1 MEEKKQLTEKSNPVN
16 TKEYTPREIV
26 SELDKYI
33 VGQKNAKRS
42 VAVALRNRIR
52 RLKLDP
58 ELREDIAPKNILMIG
73 PTGVG
78 KTEIARRLAKLA
90 GSPFIKVEATKYTEV
105 GYVGRDVE
113 SMVRDLMAAGF
124 QMVKQEMQESVTQ
137 EAEKRAEEALLDLLF
152 PVNTK
157 KPKEKNIKGG
167 PVIKPMGTFTINPE
181 NSNSSIIAT
190 TLQMGI
196 PIFNNKGKNKEQDE
210 EEDVSPND
218 EKALHDIG
226 VDDTGDNGVNHS
238 EEAKE
243 ADSKFKATRE
253 KLRVMLKEGKLE
265 ERTVELLVGQNPQF
279 PSIEMMGGNMED
291 LESTLSGF
299 AGFFGGGKKKKV
311 VTVARAREILKAEE
325 AEKLVDRDRVSD
337 EARQR
342 VEETGIIFIDE
353 IDKIA
358 VKGDRG
364 GGPDVSREGVQRDIL
379 PIVEGA
385 TVNTKWG
392 PVNTDHILFIAAGA
406 FNVSKPSDLIPELQG
421 RFPLRVELD
430 SLGKD
435 DFLRI
440 LTEPKN
446 ALIKQYTELLGT
458 ENVKLNFTP
467 DAVAHLAALA
477 AEVNSKLENIGARRL
492 HTIMENLLEE
502 LSFEASD
509 IAPANIE
516 ITVDYVNE
524 KLADIVKDQ
533 DLGRYI
539 L

>member
-1 MEEKKQLTEKSNPVN
+1 MNNRQIQEEALNRL
-16 TKEYTPREIV
+16 TPREIV
-26 SELDKYI
+26 TELDKYI
-33 VGQKNAKRS
+33 VGQKKAKRA

-58 ELREDIAPKNILMIG
+58 ELRDDVAPKNILMIG

-124 QMVKQEMQESVTQ
+124 QMVKQEMQESFIA
-137 EAEKRAEEALLDLLF
+137 EADKRAEEALLDLLL
-152 PVNTK
+152 PSTGK
-157 KPKEKNIKGG
+157 KPRGKKPAPG
-167 PVIKPMGTFTINPE
+167 PIVKPMGSFSFGPE
-181 NSNSSIIAT
+181 NGAGGGLIGTAI
-190 TLQMGI
+190 QVGI
-196 PIFNNKGKNKEQDE
+196 PTFIKKDRE
-210 EEDVSPND
+210 ND
-218 EKALHDIG
+218 EDRPEDGA
-226 VDDTGDNGVNHS
+226 
-238 EEAKE
+238 EEAPAAE
-243 ADSKFKATRE
+243 AAAADTAEGNVRDTTRE
-253 KLRVMLKEGKLE
+253 KFRTMLREGKLE
-265 ERTVELLVGQNPQF
+265 DRTVELVINQNPQF
-279 PSIEMMGGNMED
+279 PPFEMMGVSMED
-291 LESTLSGF
+291 IESSLSGF
-299 AGFFGGGKKKKV
+299 ASFFGGGKKNKV

-325 AEKLVDRDRVSD
+325 LEKLIDRDRVSD

-358 VKGDRG
+358 VKGERG
-364 GGPDVSREGVQRDIL
+364 SGPDVSREGVQRDIL

-385 TVNTKWG
+385 IVNTKWG
-392 PVNTDHILFIAAGA
+392 PVNTEHILFIAAGA
-406 FNVSKPSDLIPELQG
+406 FTVSKPSDLIPELQG

-446 ALIKQYTELLGT
+446 ALTRQYIELLAT
-458 ENVKLNFTP
+458 EEVEVEFAP
-467 DAVAHLAALA
+467 DAIEQLAALA

-492 HTIMENLLEE
+492 HTIMEALLEE
-502 LSFEASD
+502 LSFDAPD
-509 IAPANIE
+509 IAPAKIPV
-516 ITVDYVNE
+516 TVDYVNE